1 MATKKKYGFVIDVRR
16 CIGCNACTV
25 ACKEQWKVP
34 VGHSRNW
41 VLDMGIQGSF
51 PDLTQTFITG
61 QCMHCDNPPCVE
73 ACPSGA
79 TFKREDGLVVI
90 DDDTCIGCGYCIP
103 ACPYDARFYNEEKG
117 VADKCNGCFDRVEEG
132 ELPACVA
139 TCVGG
144 ARMFGDLNDPDSQVS
159 RMIRDNKTVR
169 LVTDETDPGPNVYYI
184 GLPEELYAEVAPH
197 PSELPAAGKVWQKGV
212 IPVVGL
218 AVGAT
223 VIGQAV
229 AFGAQLLKGESID
242 E

>member
-1 MATKKKYGFVIDVRR
+1 MATKKKYGFVIDVSR

-41 VLDMGIQGSF
+41 VLDMGIRGTF
-51 PDLTQTFITG
+51 PDLTQTFVTG
-61 QCMHCDNPPCVE
+61 QCMHCDNPPCVD
-73 ACPSGA
+73 ACPSGS
-79 TFKREDGLVVI
+79 TYKRDDGLVVI
-90 DDDTCIGCGYCIP
+90 DDATCIGCGYCIP

-117 VADKCNGCFDRVEEG
+117 VADKCNGCFERVEAG

-139 TCVGG
+139 TCIGG
-144 ARMFGDLNDPDSQVS
+144 ARMFGDLNDPASQVS
-159 RMIRDNKTVR
+159 IILRSQSTVR
-169 LVTDETDPGPNVYYI
+169 LVTEETDPGPNVYYM
-184 GLPEELYAEVAPH
+184 GLPEGINQEVEPH
-197 PSELPAAGKVWQKGV
+197 PSELTTAGTIWKKAV
-212 IPVVGL
+212 IPFVGL

-223 VIGQAV
+223 VIGQGV